1 MKYKMF
7 CYICK
12 KHLNVE
18 AENKK
23 EAVMKFEFSGHDNT
37 KTNYLPKDLEITKL
51 NYDFSRS

>member
-18 AENKK
+18 ADNKK
-23 EAVMKFEFSGHDNT
+23 EAIMKFEFSGHDNA